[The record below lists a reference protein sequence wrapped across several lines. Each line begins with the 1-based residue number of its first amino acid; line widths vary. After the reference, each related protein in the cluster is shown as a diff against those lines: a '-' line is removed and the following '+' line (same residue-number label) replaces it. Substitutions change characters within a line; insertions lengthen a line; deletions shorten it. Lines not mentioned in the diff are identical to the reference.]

1 MATTETRQ
9 QAESRGGRHGFV
21 STYNRGC
28 RCPECKRAKHEQYV
42 RRKVR
47 CASGPRTLMDD
58 ARELY
63 KMVYWSGGEMRVFI
77 FPPMDDEEEVG
88 DEPSGRA

>member
-1 MATTETRQ
+1 MAKRQKRQTEEKAR
-9 QAESRGGRHGFV
+9 GRHGFA

-28 RCPECKRAKHEQYV
+28 RCAACKKAKHEQYV

-47 CASGPRTLMDD
+47 CASRPRTLMDD

-77 FPPMDDEEEVG
+77 FPPMEDEEEVG
-88 DEPSGRA
+88 DEPRDRA

>member
-1 MATTETRQ
+1 MATTDTRL
-9 QAESRGGRHGFV
+9 QAEPRGGRHGFA

-28 RCPECKRAKHEQYV
+28 RRPECKRAKHEQYV
-42 RRKVR
+42 RRKVNG
-47 CASGPRTLMDD
+47 ASRPRTLMDD

>member
-1 MATTETRQ
+1 MTKRQ
-9 QAESRGGRHGFV
+9 SRQTAEKARGRHGFA
-21 STYNRGC
+21 STYNQGC
-28 RCPECKRAKHEQYV
+28 RCEACTEAKHEQYV

-47 CASGPRTLMDD
+47 EASRPHTLMDS

-77 FPPMDDEEEVG
+77 FPPMEDEEEVG
-88 DEPSGRA
+88 DEPSDGA

>member
-1 MATTETRQ
+1 MATMATRQ
-9 QAESRGGRHGFV
+9 RAESGGGRHGFV

-28 RCPECKRAKHEQYV
+28 RCEACTEAKHEQYV

-47 CASGPRTLMDD
+47 EASRPRTLMDS

-77 FPPMDDEEEVG
+77 FPPMGEEEDG
-88 DEPSGRA
+88 DGPSE

>member
-1 MATTETRQ
+1 MAKRQTRQTTE
-9 QAESRGGRHGFV
+9 QARGRHGFA

-28 RCPECKRAKHEQYV
+28 RCPACKKAKHEQYV
-42 RRKVR
+42 RRKVSG
-47 CASGPRTLMDD
+47 ASRPRTLMDS

-77 FPPMDDEEEVG
+77 FPPMGDEEDG
-88 DEPSGRA
+88 DEPRERA

>member
-1 MATTETRQ
+1 MATMATRQ
-9 QAESRGGRHGFV
+9 RAESGGGRHGFV

-28 RCPECKRAKHEQYV
+28 RCEACSKAKHEQYV
-42 RRKVR
+42 RRKVDG
-47 CASGPRTLMDD
+47 ASRPRTLMDD

-77 FPPMDDEEEVG
+77 FPPMGDEEDG
-88 DEPSGRA
+88 DEPRERA

>member
-1 MATTETRQ
+1 MATTDTRL
-9 QAESRGGRHGFV
+9 QAETRGGRHGFA

-28 RCPECKRAKHEQYV
+28 RCAACKKAKHEQYV

-47 CASGPRTLMDD
+47 CASGPRTLMDE

-77 FPPMDDEEEVG
+77 FPPMGEEEDG
-88 DEPSGRA
+88 DEPSDGA

>member
-9 QAESRGGRHGFV
+9 QAESRGGRHGFA

-47 CASGPRTLMDD
+47 CASGPRALMDE
-58 ARELY
+58 AVGLNGSCSTMA
-63 KMVYWSGGEMRVFI
+63 KMFGVVCK
-77 FPPMDDEEEVG
+77 EETC
-88 DEPSGRA
+88 

>member
-9 QAESRGGRHGFV
+9 QAESRGGRHGFA

-47 CASGPRTLMDD
+47 CASEPRTLRM
-58 ARELY
+58 AR
-63 KMVYWSGGEMRVFI
+63 KMGWTRIGKRCVSFG
-77 FPPMDDEEEVG
+77 
-88 DEPSGRA
+88 